1 MARDVNDAL
10 SGGPYSLY
18 FYILF
23 QNRSFFKESYGLGF
37 QRLVQFILNCTP
49 EIFGTF
55 EI

>member
-37 QRLVQFILNCTP
+37 LQFILNCTP